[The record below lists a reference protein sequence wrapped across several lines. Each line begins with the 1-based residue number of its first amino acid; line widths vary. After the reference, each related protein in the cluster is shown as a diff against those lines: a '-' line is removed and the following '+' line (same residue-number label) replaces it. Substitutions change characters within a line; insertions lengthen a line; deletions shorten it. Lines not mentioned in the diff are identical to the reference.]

1 MGSDTA
7 KVKSAAKWSI
17 ICEVLAKIIAPIT
30 TIILARLLSQEVFG
44 IVASLTA
51 ITSMA
56 DMLADAGF
64 NAYIVQHQ
72 FYSEKERIGTFN
84 ICFWTNIVIAITL
97 FAVIVFNREFFS
109 QLVGAKGYGDVLAV
123 VSLVIPMV
131 SISSIEMAIMKKEL
145 NFKSLGLIKI
155 ISKFLPFFVTIP
167 LALWGY
173 GYWSLVIGTIAGE
186 FVGML
191 LSVFGGRFF
200 PSLSYPIQFF
210 KSIFSFSIW
219 AYLESILEWL
229 IGNVAFLVL
238 ATLYGMAALGIF
250 KVAVNLVSQITTSVY
265 ALYSNVYKS
274 AIAKEQNDDESFR
287 KMFLTFQKYSSLLS
301 LPLGVGVFMF
311 RDLVTT
317 LLLGESWIGASTLI
331 GLYSLT
337 CTASISF
344 GNFYSDGIRAKGHPF
359 KLVIID
365 FVYLMA
371 IILLLY
377 STKNIDFELFCILFS
392 ALKILQPL
400 MQAIVGRKV
409 CNVSFTL
416 VIKNSY
422 PQIIAVFLMTLFI
435 SIFGLNHLQIIWELL
450 FLVVSILLYIVFV
463 YLLSPDKNFYMS
475 YITSIAKR
483 FNRKKTY

>member
-17 ICEVLAKIIAPIT
+17 ICEVLAKVIAPIT
-30 TIILARLLSQEVFG
+30 TIVLARLLSQEVFG

-72 FYSEKERIGTFN
+72 FNSEKERKGTIN
-84 ICFWTNIVIAITL
+84 ICFWTNIVIAIIL

-109 QLVGAKGYGDVLAV
+109 QLVGAKGYGNVLAV

-131 SISSIEMAIMKKEL
+131 SISSIEMAIMKKDL
-145 NFKSLGLIKI
+145 NFKSLGVIKI

-173 GYWSLVIGTIAGE
+173 GYWSLVIGAVAGE
-186 FVGML
+186 FIGMF
-191 LSVFGGRFF
+191 LSVLGGRYY
-200 PSLSYPIQFF
+200 PSLSYPIQYI

-229 IGNVAFLVL
+229 IANVAILVL
-238 ATLYGMAALGIF
+238 ATLYGMAALGVF
-250 KVAVNLVSQITTSVY
+250 KVAVNLVTQITTSVY

-311 RDLVTT
+311 RDLITT

-331 GLYSLT
+331 GLYCLT

-359 KLVIID
+359 KLVVID
-365 FVYLMA
+365 YIYLMS

-377 STKNIDFELFCILFS
+377 STKNIEFEVFCIIFGV
-392 ALKILQPL
+392 LKILQPL

-409 CNVSFTL
+409 CNVSFTS
-416 VIKNSY
+416 VINNSY
-422 PQIIAVFLMTLFI
+422 PQIAAAFFMAFFI
-435 SIFGLNHLQIIWELL
+435 YIFGMNHLQIIWELV
-450 FLVVSILLYIVFV
+450 FFFVSLVVYIVFV
-463 YLLSPDKNFYMS
+463 YLLSPDKKLYRSYM
-475 YITSIAKR
+475 TSIPKR
-483 FNRKKTY
+483 LIRKNN